1 MSVRTWNTLVAAPRE
16 KSEVPMVTRVERL
29 RLKMLGG
36 VVVLAIVPSTGSPQP
51 AGIPTDDKQRI
62 AEEIKAAQEQG
73 GPQSA
78 ELIQPLTE
86 LAEIYEAEGERAY
99 AAAALEEARH
109 VVRVNY
115 GLYTLEQVPLIEQAL
130 ENQQALGQVAT
141 VQALEEELYDLASRH
156 PDDLRTVAIHRGIAE
171 RRMNLLQRFI
181 AEEAPAEI
189 YGTSGLF
196 SIERDEVITD
206 LVSEA
211 QIHYADAA
219 AVLLRNGLLSSDEL
233 RDLEMQLVNTSELF
247 REENRQDLRRSAAVT
262 ATARTGGASAGPAVE
277 YNDLGAFREY
287 GVGADERCHDA
298 RGALGNLNNQDAAAI
313 VGGACVLASEEL
325 QGRTNLLWDLADT
338 EVPQEANERRERVN
352 DLRTRYALGRES
364 YRRLIAYAE
373 HSPDDSEAWGKQLQA
388 YLELADW
395 DLLYARNG
403 AALAE
408 YALVHENLKTN
419 GVAEAVIAGVFAPEV
434 PIVLPTFRPNP
445 LQTAIGNRY
454 IDVTFEITKFGE
466 PRRIEIVGVAPNVP
480 DAAKDELVDVI
491 NTSRF
496 RPRIADG
503 ELGRATPVAVRYYL
517 ND

>member
-1 MSVRTWNTLVAAPRE
+1 
-16 KSEVPMVTRVERL
+16 MVTRL
-29 RLKMLGG
+29 LLKSLGAVVAL
-36 VVVLAIVPSTGSPQP
+36 VVVPSIGLPQP

-62 AEEIKAAQEQG
+62 AEEITAAQEQG

-78 ELIQPLTE
+78 ELIKPLTE

-130 ENQQALGQVAT
+130 QNQQALGQVAM

-181 AEEAPAEI
+181 ADEYPPEI

-196 SIERDEVITD
+196 SFERDEVITD

-247 REENRQDLRRSAAVT
+247 RHENRVKLRRSAAAV
-262 ATARTGGASAGPAVE
+262 AAARPGGASVTPAVPVE
-277 YNDLGAFREY
+277 VHDLGTFREY
-287 GVGADERCHDA
+287 AVGADQRRCQDTRDA
-298 RGALGNLNNQDAAAI
+298 LNNFNSVDAAAI
-313 VGGACVLASEEL
+313 VGQTCVLASEEL
-325 QGRTNLLWDLADT
+325 QGRTNLLWDLAGT
-338 EVPQEANERRERVN
+338 EVPQEANERRERVK
-352 DLRTRYALGRES
+352 DMRTRYALGRES
-364 YRRLIAYAE
+364 YRRLITYAE
-373 HSPDDSEAWGKQLQA
+373 HSPDESEAWGRELQA

-403 AALAE
+403 AALGE
-408 YALVHENLKTN
+408 YELVHENLKTN
-419 GVAEAVIAGVFAPEV
+419 HVTDAVIASVFAPQV

-445 LQTAIGNRY
+445 LQTPIGDRY

-480 DAAKDELVDVI
+480 DGAKGELVETI
-491 NTSRF
+491 KTSRF
-496 RPRIADG
+496 RPRMTDG
-503 ELGRATPVAVRYYL
+503 ELGHAAPVALRYYL

>member
-1 MSVRTWNTLVAAPRE
+1 MSR
-16 KSEVPMVTRVERL
+16 VTRL
-29 RLKMLGG
+29 LLKTLGG
-36 VVVLAIVPSTGSPQP
+36 VVALMIVPGTGSPQT
-51 AGIPTDDKQRI
+51 AGLPTEDKERVAKEI
-62 AEEIKAAQEQG
+62 AAAQEQG
-73 GPQSA
+73 GAQSA
-78 ELIQPLTE
+78 ELIKPLTE
-86 LAEIYEAEGERAY
+86 LAAIYETEGERAY

-130 ENQQALGQVAT
+130 QNQQALGQVAM

-181 AEEAPAEI
+181 ADEHPPEI

-196 SIERDEVITD
+196 SFERDEVITD

-247 REENRQDLRRSAAVT
+247 RQDNRTKLRRSAAAV
-262 ATARTGGASAGPAVE
+262 ATARTGGASVTPAVAVDVH
-277 YNDLGAFREY
+277 DLGTFREY
-287 GVGADERCHDA
+287 GVGADQRCQDT
-298 RGALGNLNNQDAAAI
+298 RQALGNFNSADAAAI
-313 VGGACVLASEEL
+313 VGRACALASEEL
-325 QGRTNLLWDLADT
+325 QGRMNQLWDLAGT
-338 EVPQEANERRERVN
+338 EVPQEANERRERVR
-352 DLRTRYALGRES
+352 DMRTRYALGRES
-364 YRRLIAYAE
+364 YRRLITYAE
-373 HSPDDSEAWGKQLQA
+373 HSPDESEAWRKQLQA

-403 AALAE
+403 AALSE
-408 YALVHENLKTN
+408 YELVYENLKTN
-419 GVAEAVIAGVFAPEV
+419 GLSEAMIASVFAQEV
-434 PIVLPTFRPNP
+434 PVVLPTFRPNP
-445 LQTAIGNRY
+445 LQTPIGERY

-466 PRRIEIVGVAPNVP
+466 PRRVEIVGVAPNVP
-480 DAAKDELVDVI
+480 DTAKSELVDTI
-491 NTSRF
+491 KTSRF

>member
-1 MSVRTWNTLVAAPRE
+1 MAT
-16 KSEVPMVTRVERL
+16 VTRVRRL
-29 RLKMLGG
+29 LLEGG
-36 VVVLAIVPSTGSPQP
+36 VVALAIVPGIGSPQP
-51 AGIPTDDKQRI
+51 AGIPTEDKQRI
-62 AEEIKAAQEQG
+62 AEEITAAQQRG
-73 GPQSA
+73 GEQSA

-115 GLYTLEQVPLIEQAL
+115 GLYTLEQVPLVEQEL
-130 ENQQALGQVAT
+130 ENQQALGQVAM
-141 VQALEEELYDLASRH
+141 VQALEEELYDLANRH

-171 RRMNLLQRFI
+171 RRMNLLRQFVAGER
-181 AEEAPAEI
+181 PAEI
-189 YGTSGLF
+189 YGASGLY
-196 SIERDEVITD
+196 SIERDEVLTD

-219 AVLLRNGLLSSDEL
+219 AVLLRNGQLSSDEL
-233 RDLEMQLVNTSELF
+233 RDIEMQLVNTSELF
-247 REENRQDLRRSAAVT
+247 REKNRKDLRRSAAAV
-262 ATARTGGASAGPAVE
+262 ATARTSGASMASAVQVVE
-277 YNDLGAFREY
+277 HNDLGTFREY
-287 GVGADERCHDA
+287 GVGAPSERCRDT
-298 RGALGNLNNQDAAAI
+298 RGALGALNTRDASAI
-313 VGGACVLASEEL
+313 VGGACVLESEEL
-325 QGRTNLLWDLADT
+325 QGRTNLLWDLANT

-352 DLRTRYALGRES
+352 DMRTRYALGRES

-408 YALVHENLKTN
+408 YALVYDNLKKN
-419 GVAEAVIAGVFAPEV
+419 GIGEAVIAETFAPDV

-466 PRRIEIVGVAPNVP
+466 PRHVEIVGATATVP
-480 DAAKDELVDVI
+480 GGAKDELVDVI
-491 NTSRF
+491 KASRF
-496 RPRIADG
+496 RPRITDG
-503 ELGRATPVAVRYYL
+503 ELGRASPVALRYFL

>member
-1 MSVRTWNTLVAAPRE
+1 
-16 KSEVPMVTRVERL
+16 MVTRVTRL
-29 RLKMLGG
+29 LLKTLGG
-36 VVVLAIVPSTGSPQP
+36 VVALAIVPSTGSPQP

-62 AEEIKAAQEQG
+62 AEEIAAAQERG

-78 ELIQPLTE
+78 ELIRPLTE

-109 VVRVNY
+109 VIRVNY

-130 ENQQALGQVAT
+130 ENQQALGQVAM
-141 VQALEEELYDLASRH
+141 VQALEEELYDLANRH

-171 RRMNLLQRFI
+171 RKMNLLQRFI
-181 AEEAPAEI
+181 ADEAPAEI

-247 REENRQDLRRSAAVT
+247 REKNRKDLRRSAAAT
-262 ATARTGGASAGPAVE
+262 ATGSGTSIVE

-287 GVGADERCHDA
+287 GVGADQRCHDP
-298 RGALGNLNNQDAAAI
+298 RGGLSSLDNHDAAAI
-313 VGGACVLASEEL
+313 ASGACVLASEEL
-325 QGRTNLLWDLADT
+325 QGRTNLLWDLAGT
-338 EVPQEANERRERVN
+338 EVPQEANERRARV
-352 DLRTRYALGRES
+352 DDMRTRYALGRES
-364 YRRLIAYAE
+364 YRRLIGYAE
-373 HSPDDSEAWGKQLQA
+373 HSPDDSEAWGKHLQA

-403 AALAE
+403 AALDE
-408 YALVHENLKTN
+408 YALVYENLKTN
-419 GVAEAVIAGVFAPEV
+419 GVAEAVTASTFAPDV

-466 PRRIEIVGVAPNVP
+466 PRRVEIVGATPTVP
-480 DAAKDELVDVI
+480 EGAKDELVGTI
-491 NTSRF
+491 KASQF
-496 RPRIADG
+496 RPRLTDG
-503 ELGRATPVAVRYYL
+503 ELGRASPVAVRYYL

>member
-1 MSVRTWNTLVAAPRE
+1 
-16 KSEVPMVTRVERL
+16 MVTRVTRL
-29 RLKMLGG
+29 LRKTLGG
-36 VVVLAIVPSTGSPQP
+36 VVALAIVPGTGSPQP

-62 AEEIKAAQEQG
+62 AEEIAAAQEQG

-78 ELIQPLTE
+78 ELIKPLTE

-115 GLYTLEQVPLIEQAL
+115 GLYTLEQVPLIDQAL

-141 VQALEEELYDLASRH
+141 VQALEEELYDLANRH

-181 AEEAPAEI
+181 ADEHPAEI

-196 SIERDEVITD
+196 SFERDEVITD

-219 AVLLRNGLLSSDEL
+219 AVLLRNGLISSDEL

-247 REENRQDLRRSAAVT
+247 RHENRTKLRRSAAEV
-262 ATARTGGASAGPAVE
+262 AAARTGGASATPAVAVDV
-277 YNDLGAFREY
+277 NDLGAFREY
-287 GVGADERCHDA
+287 GVGAGQRCQDTRDA
-298 RGALGNLNNQDAAAI
+298 LNNFNSVDAAAI
-313 VGGACVLASEEL
+313 VGNTCVLASEEL
-325 QGRTNLLWDLADT
+325 QGRTNLLWDLAAT

-352 DLRTRYALGRES
+352 DMRTRYALGRES

-373 HSPDDSEAWGKQLQA
+373 YSPDDSEAWGKQLEA

-408 YALVHENLKTN
+408 YELVYENLKTN
-419 GVAEAVIAGVFAPEV
+419 GVAEAVIASVFAPEV

-445 LQTAIGNRY
+445 LQTPIGDRY

-480 DAAKDELVDVI
+480 DAAKDELADAI
-491 NTSRF
+491 KSSRF
-496 RPRIADG
+496 RPRLTDG
-503 ELGRATPVAVRYYL
+503 ELGRASPVAVRYYL

>member
-1 MSVRTWNTLVAAPRE
+1 MS
-16 KSEVPMVTRVERL
+16 RVMRL
-29 RLKMLGG
+29 RLKTLAG
-36 VVVLAIVPSTGSPQP
+36 VVALGIVPGTGSPQP
-51 AGIPTDDKQRI
+51 AGLPTHDKERI
-62 AEEIKAAQEQG
+62 AEEITAAQEQD

-78 ELIQPLTE
+78 GLIQPLTE
-86 LAEIYEAEGERAY
+86 LAAIYEAEGERAY

-130 ENQQALGQVAT
+130 KNQQALGQVAM
-141 VQALEEELYDLASRH
+141 VQALEEELYDLANRH

-171 RRMNLLQRFI
+171 RTMNLLQRFI
-181 AEEAPAEI
+181 ADEHPAEI

-196 SIERDEVITD
+196 SIEHDEVITG

-247 REENRQDLRRSAAVT
+247 REENRKDLRRSAV
-262 ATARTGGASAGPAVE
+262 ATSTRTDGTSAAQVLE

-287 GVGADERCHDA
+287 GVGAAADRCRDA
-298 RGALGNLNNQDAAAI
+298 RDALGNFNSIDAAAI
-313 VGGACVLASEEL
+313 VGGACILASEEL
-325 QGRTNLLWDLADT
+325 QGRTDLLWDLAGT
-338 EVPQEANERRERVN
+338 ELPQEANERRERVS
-352 DLRTRYALGRES
+352 DMRTRYALGRES

-373 HSPDDSEAWGKQLQA
+373 HSAGEQEAWGRQLQA

-408 YALVHENLKTN
+408 YELVYENLKTN
-419 GVAEAVIAGVFAPEV
+419 GVAEAVIASVFAPQV
-434 PIVLPTFRPNP
+434 PVVLPTFRPNP
-445 LQTAIGNRY
+445 LQMPIGERY

-466 PRRIEIVGVAPNVP
+466 PRHIDIVGVAPNVP
-480 DAAKDELVDVI
+480 NSAKGELMAVI
-491 NTSRF
+491 KTSRF
-496 RPRIADG
+496 RPRITDG
-503 ELGRATPVAVRYYL
+503 ELGRASPVAVRYYL